1 MSGQISRRDAVR
13 AGVGVSA
20 GLVLA
25 GCGGS
30 DKPVAASTPAPG
42 TPSTP
47 PASSAP
53 PSSPAASSAPAGTG
67 GTTVVAL
74 ADVPV
79 GGSVAAKVDGK
90 PVLLA
95 QPTAGRVVCFSA
107 TCTHQGCTV
116 APAGAQLKCP
126 CHGSVYTAATGA
138 VEHGPAPAPLAP
150 VAVKV
155 SGGDVVTA

>member
-1 MSGQISRRDAVR
+1 MSIEISRRDAVR

-30 DKPVAASTPAPG
+30 DDKAAPAAASTPQPS
-42 TPSTP
+42 TPSSP
-47 PASSAP
+47 PASSP
-53 PSSPAASSAPAGTG
+53 PASTAPATAG

-79 GGSVAAKVDGK
+79 GGSVAAEVDGK

-95 QPTAGRVVCFSA
+95 QPTAGKVVCFSA
-107 TCTHQGCTV
+107 KCTHRGCTV
-116 APAGAQLKCP
+116 KPAGAQLKCP

-138 VEHGPAPAPLAP
+138 VVHGPAPAPLAP

-155 SGGDVVTA
+155 SGSDVVTA

>member
-1 MSGQISRRDAVR
+1 MSIEMSRRNVVR

-20 GLVLA
+20 GLVLV

-30 DKPVAASTPAPG
+30 DDTAAPAAAASTQPA
-42 TPSTP
+42 
-47 PASSAP
+47 PASSAASSEA
-53 PSSPAASSAPAGTG
+53 SSPAAASGASGTK
-67 GTTVVAL
+67 VVAL

-79 GGSVAAKVDGK
+79 GGSVAAEIDGK

-95 QPTAGRVVCFSA
+95 QPTAGKVVCFSA
-107 TCTHQGCTV
+107 KCTHRGCTV

-138 VEHGPAPAPLAP
+138 VEHGPAPAPLTAVP
-150 VAVKV
+150 VEV
-155 SGGDVVTA
+155 SGSSVVTA